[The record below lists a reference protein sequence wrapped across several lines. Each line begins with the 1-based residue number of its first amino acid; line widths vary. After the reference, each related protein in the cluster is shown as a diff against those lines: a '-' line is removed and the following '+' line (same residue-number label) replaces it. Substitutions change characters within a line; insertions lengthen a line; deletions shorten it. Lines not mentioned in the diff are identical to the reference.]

1 MADTAQVYK
10 RSHFAGA
17 APSADRASR
26 EAGSTVAIVGIL
38 LHDPCQF
45 GGAHVLGRLLAAGV
59 SDHPYGLAGVE
70 VAGDVETHWG
80 RCWCALVKGWR
91 QRGRAEPLRCAT

>member
-1 MADTAQVYK
+1 VADAPQVYK

-17 APSADRASR
+17 APSADRAPW
-26 EAGSTVAIVGIL
+26 EAGSTVAIVGRL

-45 GGAHVLGRLLAAGV
+45 GSAHLLGGLLAAGV

-70 VAGDVETHWG
+70 IAGDVEAHWR
-80 RCWCALVKGWR
+80 RCGCALVKGRR